1 MLLKNKK
8 FLTKYTSEVQNLLSD
23 TTTDYSS
30 EILNLYKFIKETDKK
45 KGKVI
50 IFGNGG
56 SAATSSHFSVDLMKN
71 AKIKSLNF
79 NEADFITCLANDFG
93 HDNWVK
99 KAFEFNTNK
108 SDFSILLSTSGNS
121 KNVINAANYLKRK
134 KFNFF
139 ILTGMKFDNNLKKI
153 NPTNSIWV
161 NSMAYNQIEIVHHF
175 ILLAIIDMIIGKSVY
190 KA

>member
-1 MLLKNKK
+1 M
-8 FLTKYTSEVQNLLSD
+8 
-23 TTTDYSS
+23 
-30 EILNLYKFIKETDKK
+30 
-45 KGKVI
+45 I

>member
-93 HDNWVK
+93 H
-99 KAFEFNTNK
+99 AF
-108 SDFSILLSTSGNS
+108 SSRRWAD
-121 KNVINAANYLKRK
+121 
-134 KFNFF
+134 
-139 ILTGMKFDNNLKKI
+139 
-153 NPTNSIWV
+153 
-161 NSMAYNQIEIVHHF
+161 
-175 ILLAIIDMIIGKSVY
+175 
-190 KA
+190 

>member
-1 MLLKNKK
+1 MFLKNKK
-8 FLTKYTSEVQNLLSD
+8 FLTKYTSEVQNLLSN
-23 TTTDYSS
+23 TTSDYSS
-30 EILNLYKFIKETDKK
+30 EILNLYKLIKETDKK

-139 ILTGMKFDNNLKKI
+139 ILTGMKFDNSLKKI

>member
-8 FLTKYTSEVQNLLSD
+8 FLTKYTLEVQNLLSD